1 MYKFEYNIPYTKS
14 ENCILI
20 SARDWVDG
28 SQSSLIK
35 RTGVTNIQKVLD
47 VGYTE
52 VFKTHKVSE
61 GDTVLISKASS
72 QIAYLKPFDIPNN
85 IGKFANVHWMQVLGR
100 VSELTSSGIELFYNK
115 VLLKEVKV
123 NNSLLIMEDDK
134 KLYEVL
140 KVGPHNFTDEWEEI
154 PMEVEEGMSVL
165 VNDGSLTKV
174 ELTDGIYYITEENN
188 VIGYF
193 EGEDLVLDKFIPLST
208 RVLIKPYE
216 KEVSDGGLY
225 NPLVDLDIEDISEVY
240 DRDMFKVVN
249 VGEKITSVKKDDII
263 SVNRDSLSHICYN
276 RESYFVANSDE
287 YIRGRYV

>member
-52 VFKTHKVSE
+52 VFKTHEVSE

-115 VLLKEVKV
+115 VLLREVKMSS
-123 NNSLLIMEDDK
+123 SLLIMEDDK

-154 PMEVEEGMSVL
+154 PMEVEEGMLVL

-193 EGEDLVLDKFIPLST
+193 GGENLVLDKFIPLST
-208 RVLIKPYE
+208 RILLKPYE